1 MKKLKSNFGV
11 YHHLAVLALCWL
23 LGLSLSRLFLVLSH
37 WERVAPTEGLGFILL
52 QGVRFDLILIG
63 FLLGP
68 VFLLRPWFHMAG
80 FLRAISNWVFPLY
93 LGIVTAVVFFI
104 EASSASFIG
113 QFDSRP
119 NFIFVEY
126 LQYPRE
132 VLGTVA
138 GTKPVQLTVF
148 TLAALFLVGF
158 VFRWM
163 RRDPFA
169 RKGVALWFPLVM
181 MPLVAVLMLVMIRST
196 TAHRPVNPSN
206 AAFSADAMVNQ
217 LPLNSPYSVLHA
229 IYERRKESDNERIHY
244 PGMKA
249 EEVIQVVLESAGI
262 SPEMQIDPVDRPT
275 LHRQEAT
282 FRHERPLNLVIVLL
296 ESQGATYTGSLGGK
310 DLTPRLDSLQDR
322 SIWFDRLYATG
333 QRSAR
338 GIEAVITGFTPSPR
352 TNVVKRSDTQM
363 GFFTLPALLREH
375 GYESSFIYGGES
387 HFDNM
392 RRFFL
397 NNGFDEVI
405 DQDEFENAVY
415 KGTWG
420 YSDEDLFNM
429 AHEKLSN
436 KGEQPFFSL
445 IFTSSHHEPFDI
457 PAGRVEESEYG
468 PQETSISYADYA
480 LGQFLE
486 KARGSS
492 YWDNTVFM
500 VVADHNWRTWGG
512 KYVPVEH
519 FRIPGAIFGPT
530 IEPRRIPGIASQIDL
545 VPTLLSLIGVD
556 SVHPAIGRDL
566 TRPEFMNG
574 SGRAQMQFHADQ
586 AWIEEGKIVVFR
598 PDLDPISLLVEED
611 GTVVED
617 PNPDPELVRRA
628 LAHAQWGPLMIKRRA
643 YRL

>member
-1 MKKLKSNFGV
+1 MQLKSYFGV
-11 YHHLAVLALCWL
+11 YRSPAVLALCWL
-23 LGLSLSRLFLVLSH
+23 LGFSLSRIFLVAVH
-37 WERVAPTEGLGFILL
+37 WSRVAPTEGLGFILL
-52 QGVRFDLILIG
+52 QGVRFDLILTAS
-63 FLLGP
+63 LLGP
-68 VFLLRPWFHMAG
+68 VFLFRPWFHMAG
-80 FLRAISNWVFPLY
+80 FLRAIGNWIFPLY
-93 LGIVTAVVFFI
+93 LGIVTAAAFFV
-104 EASSASFIG
+104 EASTASFIS

-126 LQYPRE
+126 LQYPKE
-132 VLGTVA
+132 VLATVA
-138 GTKPVQLTVF
+138 GTKPVELIVF
-148 TLAALFLVGF
+148 TLVSLFLAGF

-163 RRDPFA
+163 RREPFA
-169 RKGVALWFPLVM
+169 HKRVAPWFPLVM

-196 TAHRPVNPSN
+196 AGHRPVNPSN
-206 AAFSADAMVNQ
+206 AAFSPDALVNQ

-229 IYERRKESDNERIHY
+229 VYERRKESANERIRY
-244 PGMKA
+244 PRMDDR
-249 EEVIQVVLESAGI
+249 EVIQTVLAHAGI
-262 SPEMQIDPVDRPT
+262 TPEMQVDPVNRPT
-275 LHRQEAT
+275 LHPQKAT
-282 FRHERPLNLVIVLL
+282 FRHEKPLNLVIVLL

-310 DLTPRLDSLQDR
+310 DLTPRLDSLQDK
-322 SIWFDRLYATG
+322 SIWFERLYATG

-405 DQDEFENAVY
+405 DHDDFENTVY
-415 KGTWG
+415 EGTWG
-420 YSDEDLFNM
+420 FSDEDLFNM

-457 PAGRVEESEYG
+457 PAGRVEESEFG
-468 PQETSISYADYA
+468 LQETSISYADYA
-480 LGQFLE
+480 LGEFLE

-500 VVADHNWRTWGG
+500 VVADHNWRIWGG

-530 IEPRRIPGIASQIDL
+530 IEPRRVPGIASQVDL

-556 SVHPAIGRDL
+556 GVHPAIGRDL
-566 TRPEFMNG
+566 TRPEFING

-586 AWIEEGKIVVFR
+586 AWLEGERIVVFR
-598 PDLDPISLLVEED
+598 PDLEPISLLVKED

-617 PNPDPELVRRA
+617 PNPDPELIKRA
-628 LAHAQWGPLMIKRRA
+628 LAHAQWGPLMIKQRA